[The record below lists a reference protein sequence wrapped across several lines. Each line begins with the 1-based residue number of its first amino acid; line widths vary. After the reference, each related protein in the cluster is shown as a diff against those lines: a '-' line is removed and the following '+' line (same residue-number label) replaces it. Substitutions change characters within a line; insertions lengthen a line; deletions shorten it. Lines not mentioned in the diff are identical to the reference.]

1 MVVWYKSHSLVSF
14 LVHLA
19 NVGWQFMQ
27 LFLLCRVSYG
37 VEGFGAVSQQL
48 YSVLTKLQMGLIED
62 KMNWTVELS

>member
-1 MVVWYKSHSLVSF
+1 
-14 LVHLA
+14 
-19 NVGWQFMQ
+19 MQ

-37 VEGFGAVSQQL
+37 EEGFGAVSQQL